1 MHAGAAGAPAR
12 EFRTVYAYISDD
24 AIVRM
29 SAFNL
34 FGKLSRLLHSL
45 PRGLDYLQ
53 DHIHYHLVS
62 ILIHIND
69 DNRAVQQSAVE
80 SLREIARVLKI
91 AELKYYA

>member
-1 MHAGAAGAPAR
+1 
-12 EFRTVYAYISDD
+12 
-24 AIVRM
+24 M